1 MMVSKLSCSAIQ
13 HSNFTVD
20 RIIAITADASRDCLY
35 TVSENNTLSVYKP
48 NGANALQY
56 LQTLSNIYKAA
67 QEKAPGYPALTP
79 QAFQIVS
86 LHVVEPHESRS
97 SIQLLAIT
105 TGGIR
110 LYFGSTPTYGSPHT
124 TTMNTVRPLQLA
136 HVRFP
141 PPNLLHPDEQAH
153 FQSISSYGQPPRPRA
168 FVMSNIEIT
177 CYYNGLLAAAQ
188 YDSDGSDHI
197 LCASPDLTQIGSL
210 GQLSTS
216 QQGGP
221 GQQSQQIYGT
231 YGGGSYTTSP
241 SRRPL
246 TENAS
251 LLSIPGRTWAIA
263 SLPREVT
270 TVPSNTPSPS
280 VINELGRQFTESSQQ
295 FMVLTNVGIS
305 FLRKRRVVDYLRAVV
320 EELQNGTNVKPII
333 DFRDRYVIFLFH
345 VVYKIN
351 SLDPQLRTRSNV
363 FYAPRTLSR

>member
-1 MMVSKLSCSAIQ
+1 MVSKLLCPEIQ
-13 HSNFTVD
+13 HSSSTVD
-20 RIIAITADASRDCLY
+20 RIMVITADASRGCLY
-35 TVSENNTLSVYKP
+35 TVSHNNALSVYKP
-48 NGANALQY
+48 DGAKALQY
-56 LQTLSNIYKAA
+56 VQTLSNIYKTA
-67 QEKAPGYPALTP
+67 QEKAPGFPTLTP
-79 QAFQIVS
+79 ESFQIVS
-86 LHVVEPHESRS
+86 LHVVEPQESRS

-110 LYFGSTPTYGSPHT
+110 LYFAPTYGSTHT
-124 TTMNTVRPLQLA
+124 TATNTIRPLQLA

-153 FQSISSYGQPPRPRA
+153 IQSITSHGQPPRPRA
-168 FVMSNIEIT
+168 FVMSRIEKT
-177 CYYNGLLAAAQ
+177 CYHNGLLAAAQ
-188 YDSDGSDHI
+188 YDADGSDHI

-221 GQQSQQIYGT
+221 GQQPQQIYGT
-231 YGGGSYTTSP
+231 YGGGGYATSP

-263 SLPREVT
+263 SSPREVT
-270 TVPSNTPSPS
+270 TVPPNTPSPS

-295 FMVLTNVGIS
+295 FMVLTNAGIS
-305 FLRKRRVVDYLRAVV
+305 FLRKRRAVDYLRAVV
-320 EELQNGTNVKPII
+320 EELQSGNSVKPII

-345 VVYKIN
+345 VVYRID
-351 SLDPQLRTRSNV
+351 SFDFQLRTRSDV
-363 FYAPRTLSR
+363 FYAPRALSR